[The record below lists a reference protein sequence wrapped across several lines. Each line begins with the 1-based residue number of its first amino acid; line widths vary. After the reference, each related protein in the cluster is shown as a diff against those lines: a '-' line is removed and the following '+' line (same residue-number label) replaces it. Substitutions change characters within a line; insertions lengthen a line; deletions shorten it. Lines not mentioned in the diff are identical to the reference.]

1 MKIYCA
7 RTQKADEPFL
17 DSLVGQ
23 DCWIKINRL
32 DHCSTNDLWYVR
44 LLRKRPINEYR
55 TSLGFKFQGASYEV
69 WGIPARYI
77 DNELLPLNYTDEEI
91 AWYTCK
97 YSLESCD
104 VIYPIESYTTVE
116 IFGRD
121 VNDKIAS
128 W

>member
-23 DCWIKINRL
+23 DCWIKILRT
-32 DHCSTNDLWYVR
+32 DKKVTNDFWYVR
-44 LLRKRPINEYR
+44 ILSKRPISKYR
-55 TSLGFKFQGASYEV
+55 TGLGFKFQGASYDV
-69 WGIPARYI
+69 WGIPAQFL
-77 DNELLPLNYTDEEI
+77 ESETLPLNYTDEDI
-91 AWYTCK
+91 GFYTSK
-97 YSLESCD
+97 FSLESCD
-104 VIYPIESYTTVE
+104 VVYPIESYTTVE

-121 VNDKIAS
+121 VNEKNVS